1 MHILLILLTTLAV
14 TGCRDWPDERNT
26 AIETQNILD
35 DLDRVEV
42 VSDANLPKWA
52 GQTQPPMKVLQVV
65 GGAEEWKLVY
75 FCRYHK
81 ANQMQEIVR
90 EQFASQIFNQ
100 KGQSA
105 TVHNYTVTTNP
116 GTNQLIVRTP
126 TEADVDAVLELL
138 EEIDVPPVQ
147 VHIDCLVSELSSS
160 MAMDRET
167 TLLIE
172 NLFGEKVV
180 VGGRDDGDGSIL
192 PAFPGASLREP
203 AREKF
208 GLKIGVD
215 KPVSGHQVRAL
226 VDILVSRGYLK
237 VLMNPTLD
245 VLNGQTAK
253 IQSSQRIPLQQIVVQ
268 SGGFGDD
275 VILRTHTAYH
285 KVIDS
290 LQITPNV
297 FADGSISLDT
307 RVQISSYLAPRGV
320 TQSQIVTQ
328 RIITNKDNRIR
339 LGQSLIIGGIR
350 KTEKRDVIR
359 GVPILK
365 DIPVLNL
372 LFSGRDSE
380 EQATELL
387 FVLTPTIS
395 TGGRPIEEMQD
406 AIEQRHSLPMSR
418 VTTEAG
424 SQESGK

>member
-1 MHILLILLTTLAV
+1 M
-14 TGCRDWPDERNT
+14 
-26 AIETQNILD
+26 ETENILD
-35 DLDRVEV
+35 DLDRVEI
-42 VSDANLPKWA
+42 VSDPNLPPQKVQA
-52 GQTQPPMKVLQVV
+52 QPPVKVRQTV
-65 GGAEEWKLVY
+65 GGAEEWKLIY
-75 FCRYHK
+75 SCRFHK
-81 ANQMQEIVR
+81 ADQMQQIVR

-100 KGQSA
+100 KGQS
-105 TVHNYTVTTNP
+105 TTIHNYTITTNP
-116 GTNQLIVRTP
+116 GANQLIVRAP
-126 TEADVDAVLELL
+126 TAADIDAVLELL
-138 EEIDVPPVQ
+138 DEVDVQPIQ

-180 VGGRDDGDGSIL
+180 IGGRDDGSGGVL

-208 GLKIGVD
+208 GLKIGID
-215 KPVSGHQVRAL
+215 KPVSGHQVQAL

-253 IQSSQRIPLQQIVVQ
+253 IESSQRIPLQQIVVQ
-268 SGGFGDD
+268 SGGFGED
-275 VILRTHTAYH
+275 VVLRTQTSYH

-290 LQITPNV
+290 LEITPHV
-297 FADGSISLDT
+297 FADGSIRLDT
-307 RVQISSYLAPRGV
+307 RVRISSYLAPRGV
-320 TQSQIVTQ
+320 TQSQIVTE
-328 RIITNKDNRIR
+328 RTITNGDNRIR

-387 FVLTPTIS
+387 FVLTPTLS

-406 AIEQRHSLPMSR
+406 MIEQRHSLPMTR
-418 VTTEAG
+418 AATEAG
-424 SQESGK
+424 SRERGK